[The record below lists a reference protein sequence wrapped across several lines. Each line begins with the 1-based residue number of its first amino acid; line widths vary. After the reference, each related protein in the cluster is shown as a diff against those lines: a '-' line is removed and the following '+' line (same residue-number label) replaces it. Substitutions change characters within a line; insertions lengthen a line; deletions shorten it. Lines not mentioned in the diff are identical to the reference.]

1 MRITV
6 KAKLVALLTAVVI
19 FGSVSIGI
27 QAYSKANKA
36 LTESADKTLNEISLQ
51 VAKEVRDIND
61 AEFLMLHALAELPE
75 IKSEEVSIKDKCQ
88 MFRNIIN
95 SNPNK
100 YENIAFYDTEG
111 NTALP
116 NGAPLQLKGK
126 PYIDTPVKTGKDY
139 IQDPAFSTVNNA
151 VIMFMSVPVY
161 NNSGKAIGAL
171 VSVIKGN
178 VLNEIAKDIE
188 VTPGYH
194 PNIINRK
201 NNEIIAKGNNQED
214 ERISDDEIS
223 SESQLWSIIEKIC
236 KGETGIGV
244 YDDPINGSK
253 IIASYR
259 PVEGYDWAVFCP
271 SPYET
276 FFGSLTSLNKSIFLT
291 ILLTIILA
299 IAVSIWVIGLIL
311 KPLKNV
317 QTSITEIASGNA
329 DLTRRIDNETN
340 DEIGDV
346 VKGFNKFTE
355 KLQSIMRELKS
366 SKEHLTIAGD
376 NLSASTVDTSASI
389 TEIIANIESV
399 HSQITHSSDSVTQ
412 TAAAVNQIASN
423 IESLEKMIENQSRGI
438 SSASTAVEQMIGNI
452 SSVNN
457 SVDLMANSFEE
468 LYEKSIE
475 GSKLQETVNEKIEL
489 IKDQSETLQEA
500 NKVIASIAS
509 QTNLLAMNA
518 AIEAAHAGEAGKGF
532 SVVADEIRK
541 LSLTSTAQSNTIG
554 SQLERI
560 RNSIAEVVEES
571 TQTSEAFDS
580 VTKKIQNTDE
590 LVQQI
595 KNAMNEQNVGSMQI
609 NESLHIM
616 NDSTAEVTTASK
628 EMADGNKS
636 ILLQIQTLQ
645 DVTSQISCSMDEMA
659 IGAKKINET
668 GASLSSIS
676 DQIGNSISEI
686 GNQVDM
692 FKI

>member
-6 KAKLVALLTAVVI
+6 KAKLVALLTVVVVV
-19 FGSVSIGI
+19 GSTSIGI
-27 QAYSKANKA
+27 QTYRKADKA
-36 LTESADKTLNEISLQ
+36 LTESADKTLTEISLQ
-51 VAKEVRDIND
+51 VAKEVKDIND
-61 AEFLMLHALAELPE
+61 AEFNMLHALAELPDV
-75 IKSEEVSIKDKCQ
+75 KSEEVSIKDKCQ
-88 MFRNIIN
+88 LFRNIIN
-95 SNPNK
+95 ANPNK

-126 PYIDTPVKTGKDY
+126 PYIEGPVKTGKDY

-161 NNSGKAIGAL
+161 NTSGKAIGAL

-178 VLNEIAKDIE
+178 VLNEIAMGIE

-201 NNEIIAKGNNQED
+201 NNEIIAQGSNEGDKRVED
-214 ERISDDEIS
+214 SEIS
-223 SESQLWSIIEKIC
+223 KDSKLWEIIGKIC
-236 KGETGIGV
+236 KGETGIET
-244 YDDPINGSK
+244 YDDPITGAK
-253 IIASYR
+253 KIASFR

-271 SPYET
+271 APYDT
-276 FFGSLTSLNKSIFLT
+276 FFGDLESLNRSIFLT
-291 ILLTIILA
+291 IIITIIIAMGVA
-299 IAVSIWVIGLIL
+299 IWLITL
-311 KPLKNV
+311 IMKPLKNV
-317 QTSITEIASGNA
+317 QASITEIASGNA

-346 VKGFNKFTE
+346 VKGFNQFTE
-355 KLQSIMRELKS
+355 KLQSIMGELKS
-366 SKEHLTIAGD
+366 SKEDLTRAGD
-376 NLSASTVDTSASI
+376 TLSASTVDTSAAI

-399 HSQITHSSDSVTQ
+399 HGQISHSSDSVTQ

-423 IESLEKMIENQSRGI
+423 IESLEKMIENQSQGI

-457 SVDLMANSFEE
+457 SVDLMASSFSE
-468 LYEKSIE
+468 LYDKTIE
-475 GSKLQETVNEKIEL
+475 GSRLQETVNEKIDQ

-560 RNSIAEVVEES
+560 RNSIEEVVSES
-571 TQTSEAFDS
+571 IQTSEAFNT
-580 VTKKIQNTDE
+580 VTKKIQNTDQ

-609 NESLHIM
+609 NESLHVM

-636 ILLQIQTLQ
+636 ILHQIQTLQ
-645 DVTSQISCSMDEMA
+645 DVTSQISSSMDEMA

-668 GASLSSIS
+668 GASLSAIS
-676 DQIGNSISEI
+676 NQISNSISEI